1 MRRQALQALIIMV
14 TAAACSYSP
23 EARPQTRATDF
34 EIAELWQEPVDLA
47 TRDLFSGPGGAALA
61 PPLTDAHYSFF
72 AFKRG
77 GTNPGYVVRDSTG
90 RLWSVKLGIEAQAE
104 VTASRILWA
113 MGFHEPP
120 TYFVRQ
126 FTLEGVDG
134 GVKGVARF
142 RTEFEHWKSVD
153 EWSWHD
159 NAFTNTR
166 PFHGLI
172 VAQLIL
178 NNWDLKTPNNR
189 VYAATDETTR
199 PRKLYVVRDLG
210 SSLGRARQ
218 NPFLKLL
225 GTAGGQGSKNDVDD
239 FESQGFIKDVVGDDV
254 DFDYRGLNQPLV
266 DMVTA
271 PDVFWAC
278 ELLSR
283 LSDEQWQA
291 AFRAGAYPQ
300 ESADRYIRKIKE
312 KVAQGLALKAATR

>member
-1 MRRQALQALIIMV
+1 MRWPPLRALILIV
-14 TAAACSYSP
+14 LQAACSYSP
-23 EARPQTRATDF
+23 DAQRQTLVPAF
-34 EIAELWQEPVDLA
+34 ELRELWQEPVDLA
-47 TRDLFSGPGGAALA
+47 TRDLFSGPGGALLA
-61 PPLTDAHYSFF
+61 PPSTNGRYSFV
-72 AFKRG
+72 AFKTG
-77 GTNPGYVVRDSTG
+77 GTNPGYNVQDSAG
-90 RLWSVKLGIEAQAE
+90 RLWAVKLGIEAQAE

-113 MGFHEPP
+113 IGFHQPP
-120 TYFVRQ
+120 TYFVHQ
-126 FTLEGVDG
+126 FTLDGPDG
-134 GVKGVARF
+134 GVKEMARF

-153 EWSWHD
+153 EWRWYD
-159 NAFTNTR
+159 NAFKNTR

-189 VYAATDETTR
+189 VYAASDEATT

-225 GTAGGQGSKNDVDD
+225 GAPGGQGSKNDVDD
-239 FESQGFIKDVVGDDV
+239 FESQGFITDVDGDDV

-266 DMVTA
+266 DLVTV
-271 PDVFWAC
+271 PDVIWAC

-291 AFRAGAYPQ
+291 AFRAGDYPQ
-300 ESADRYIRKIKE
+300 DRADRYIRKIKA
-312 KVAQGLALKAATR
+312 KVSQGLALKPAKR